1 MSVPGVSNSLLT
13 YDNQPITQNPLPRRM
28 QQFMEDFQQLG
39 EDLQSGNLS
48 AAQAD
53 FATLQQIGPKS
64 ISDPTLQPNNQLSQ
78 VFAQLAQDLQS
89 GDLSAAQKDYAQI
102 QNVFQQHA
110 ERAEGHHHHGD
121 AATQIQQALQALGQA
136 LQAGDLTS
144 AQKAF
149 AVLKQDLQK
158 LAESR
163 EQTAPPSPA
172 VPAPPATGTVS
183 VTA

>member
-1 MSVPGVSNSLLT
+1 MSVTGVSISFFT
-13 YDNQPITQNPLPRRM
+13 YDNQPITQNHPPRRM

-53 FATLQQIGPKS
+53 FATLQQIGRRS
-64 ISDPTLQPNNQLSQ
+64 ISDPTLQPSNPLSQ
-78 VFAQLAQDLQS
+78 AFAQLAQDLQS

-102 QNVFQQHA
+102 QKVFQQLA
-110 ERAEGHHHHGD
+110 ERAENHHHHGE
-121 AATQIQQALQALGQA
+121 AAIQIQQALHALGEA
-136 LQAGDLTS
+136 LQAGDLAS

-149 AVLKQDLQK
+149 AMLKHDLQK

-163 EQTAPPSPA
+163 GHAAPPSPA
-172 VPAPPATGTVS
+172 VPAPPATGNVS